1 MEGRFN
7 PLDPLGVFGAVKHDV
22 DRIGSSVISLPL
34 PGPPGMARRTEE
46 ERAATHGAAFGTEL
60 PPRGTGFR
68 RLLDP
73 LGLTESKGTI
83 GNPIPAEYN
92 GKLVDTKQQ
101 ARERLIAVGYSS
113 TIVDKALTWYEEWV
127 MGMARRLA
135 PGDTA
140 LQRQVVQA
148 AYAEV
153 APRAE
158 RWIRGIQ
165 DAFGVPAAV

>member
-1 MEGRFN
+1 MENRLN
-7 PLDPLGVFGAVKHDV
+7 VLDPLGVLGAVKKDV
-22 DRIGSSVISLPL
+22 DRIGTSVFNVRI
-34 PGPPGMARRTEE
+34 PGPPGLARRSEQ
-46 ERAATHGAAFGTEL
+46 ERAQRHEATYGGT
-60 PPRGTGFR
+60 PPTRGTGLR

-73 LGLTESKGTI
+73 LGLTGEHKTI
-83 GNPIPAEYN
+83 GNPIPAEFN
-92 GKLVDTKQQ
+92 GALVDMRES
-101 ARERLIAVGYSS
+101 ARNQLISIGYSEN
-113 TIVDKALTWYEEWV
+113 IVDKALNWYDEWL

-135 PGDTA
+135 PDDTN

-165 DAFGVPAAV
+165 DAFGVAVA